1 MLEAVIF
8 DMDGVIID
16 SEPFWRQADII
27 TYAKAGITLTDDMCR
42 QTTGLG
48 THESISYWYHRYPW
62 VNISFDEIKKSLFS
76 NVIRLVKEHGAMNP
90 GVTQLLD
97 MFEDKGLKIG
107 LASSSPPELLDLIVT
122 KFGIKKRF
130 QVIHSSDHESH
141 GKPHP
146 AVYLGAAA
154 KLGVLPSKCLAFE
167 DSFNG
172 MLAAKSAQMTTVAV
186 LEDHNFLSTRFD
198 FADFKIRQLT
208 EFTKEK
214 YEEVVKSMKK

>member
-27 TYAKAGITLTDDMCR
+27 TYAKAGISLTDDMCR

-48 THESISYWYHRYPW
+48 TIESISYWYHRYPW
-62 VNISFDEIKKSLFS
+62 DNISFDEIKESLFS
-76 NVIRLVKEHGAMNP
+76 NVISLVKEHGIINA
-90 GVTQLLD
+90 GVTDLLTF
-97 MFEDKGLKIG
+97 FEKKGLKIG
-107 LASSSPPELLDLIVT
+107 LASSSPPELLDLVVT
-122 KFGIKKRF
+122 KFGIKNRF
-130 QVIHSSDHESH
+130 QVIHSSDQESH

-154 KLGVLPSKCLAFE
+154 KLEVTPSRCLAFE

-172 MLAAKSAQMTTVAV
+172 LLSAKSAQMKAVAV
-186 LEDHNFLSTRFD
+186 LEEHNFQSTRFD
-198 FADFKIRQLT
+198 FADLKIRSLT
-208 EFTKEK
+208 EFTETQYVELGKRQ
-214 YEEVVKSMKK
+214 